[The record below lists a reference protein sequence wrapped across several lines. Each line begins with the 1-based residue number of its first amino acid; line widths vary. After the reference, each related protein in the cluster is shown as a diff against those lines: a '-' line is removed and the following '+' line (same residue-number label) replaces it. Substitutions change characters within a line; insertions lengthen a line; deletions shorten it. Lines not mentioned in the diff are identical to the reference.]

1 MLELVVA
8 VGIFAT
14 AFLLLLGVFP
24 TATRAIRQ
32 ANEYLT
38 ASYLA
43 EQEIELVRAMDYDA
57 IVAVSPRDV
66 TVQTTNRGIT
76 VDTRYTIEVDVSE
89 IDPKN
94 PDQILIDSSQED
106 PGPGQLDA
114 RADSQVG
121 GEHVCRRLLSERRS
135 RLLKCWFT

>member
-94 PDQILIDSSQED
+94 PDQILIGSGLKRIRVLVSWTHEQIRKLEVSTYV
-106 PGPGQLDA
+106 
-114 RADSQVG
+114 ADY
-121 GEHVCRRLLSERRS
+121 
-135 RLLKCWFT
+135 

>member
-94 PDQILIDSSQED
+94 PDQILIDSGLKRIRVLVSWTHEQIRKLEVSTYV
-106 PGPGQLDA
+106 
-114 RADSQVG
+114 ADY
-121 GEHVCRRLLSERRS
+121 
-135 RLLKCWFT
+135 